1 MSTAFNPQRPI
12 PYVIAAE
19 PDTPTWVGAVRR
31 AETDDGLVGVDWVR
45 RPSPAFTDQVVQS
58 LLVRPDGRVEL
69 HPPVVFPGE
78 IPEIVQADDWL
89 VYAVLAANISGILG
103 HALET
108 TRTLTRPKP
117 SREPPPL
124 S

>member
-1 MSTAFNPQRPI
+1 MNTGFNPQRPI

-19 PDTPTWVGAVRR
+19 PDTPTWVEAVRR
-31 AETDDGLVGVDWVR
+31 AETDDGLIGIDWIR
-45 RPSPAFTDQVVQS
+45 QPSPTFTDHVQQS

-69 HPPVVFPGE
+69 HPPVVLPSE
-78 IPEIVQADDWL
+78 LPDIIQADDWL
-89 VYAVLAANISGILG
+89 AYAVLAANISGILG

-117 SREPPPL
+117 T
-124 S
+124 